1 MFFLDARSR
10 SKKGRSSQ
18 VSLRVSK
25 KSTSHSLGRTNLY
38 SALLAESNSGLK
50 PNQREQWHVRLVIFM
65 LQAQPKPCFKKTTS
79 IQQMLGL
86 KPHTLTGLNWTQ
98 LKILPKRGEAA
109 VFYMIFLSLYEEQ
122 HRQHVGSQGPRP
134 CLRPS
139 RKQMRESDR
148 HITQA
153 PYVASSKA
161 TRHLH
166 PLGRCNAAC
175 PRHFCKETG
184 GAAGLSKCLLRSNN
198 IVLHTCGRL
207 PWFSRRCKICRLGPL
222 LLSELLL
229 FAFAGQVC
237 CSFFLPQSQV
247 LPCNVQASGRQ
258 GNIWSTSTCF
268 RVPPYRDRKPLTFH
282 FMQLWIPNLPS
293 TGQESQEHSC

>member
-1 MFFLDARSR
+1 MGLFKAFPLLIVVTVRFHKHLAIQASVF
-10 SKKGRSSQ
+10 GIHA
-18 VSLRVSK
+18 SL
-25 KSTSHSLGRTNLY
+25 L
-38 SALLAESNSGLK
+38 E
-50 PNQREQWHVRLVIFM
+50 
-65 LQAQPKPCFKKTTS
+65 
-79 IQQMLGL
+79 
-86 KPHTLTGLNWTQ
+86 
-98 LKILPKRGEAA
+98 ILPKTGGAA
-109 VFYMIFLSLYEEQ
+109 VFRMLQKVASDTFGQHLEPCEAFLIWFYMIFLCLYEEQ

-184 GAAGLSKCLLRSNN
+184 GATGLSKCLLRSSN

-207 PWFSRRCKICRLGPL
+207 PWFSRRCNICRLGPL

-237 CSFFLPQSQV
+237 CSFFLSQSKV
-247 LPCNVQASGRQ
+247 LPCNIQARGRQ
-258 GNIWSTSTCF
+258 ENIWSTSTCF
-268 RVPPYRDRKPLTFH
+268 RVRP
-282 FMQLWIPNLPS
+282 
-293 TGQESQEHSC
+293 